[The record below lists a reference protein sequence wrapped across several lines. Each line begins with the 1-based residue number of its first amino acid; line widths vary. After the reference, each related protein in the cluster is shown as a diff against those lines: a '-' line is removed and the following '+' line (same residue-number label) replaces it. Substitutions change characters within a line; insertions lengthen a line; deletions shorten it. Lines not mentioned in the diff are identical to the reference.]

1 MKKRLWCQCRSLQ
14 GKILLWALPLD
25 LKKKTILN
33 LILNGA
39 QAQLGPHFLLSPSP
53 RAQLSFSPCC
63 FPLLVVASFSH
74 CIVALI
80 FASCYYSPLH
90 LVALL
95 FIMLFSSLC
104 QTTILLFALCCCSP
118 LCPIV
123 FLSMSHYYSLFR
135 TTLLLSS
142 SHHATIL
149 LFTPHY
155 CSPFHVALLLSSL
168 QCCCPF
174 HPIVFLFVHHYSLLR
189 PTPLLF

>member
-1 MKKRLWCQCRSLQ
+1 
-14 GKILLWALPLD
+14 
-25 LKKKTILN
+25 
-33 LILNGA
+33 
-39 QAQLGPHFLLSPSP
+39 
-53 RAQLSFSPCC
+53 
-63 FPLLVVASFSH
+63 
-74 CIVALI
+74 
-80 FASCYYSPLH
+80 
-90 LVALL
+90 
-95 FIMLFSSLC
+95 MLFSSLC